1 MNKMLVPTRKSRY
14 TEGFDANDES
24 TWTML
29 SKDYSDLNPIKGLW
43 YSFADAPRGFKEEL
57 QEIQYG
63 IGAEYSYDHK
73 FFGRVGYSHEN
84 RLKGNRRYVTLGA
97 GFKLSIFSLDV
108 AYTIATSTNPLD
120 QTLRFTL
127 GFDLAGIKDLIKR

>member
-1 MNKMLVPTRKSRY
+1 MRSLIPARSKPRVKRRVWSSGLV
-14 TEGFDANDES
+14 D
-24 TWTML
+24 
-29 SKDYSDLNPIKGLW
+29 
-43 YSFADAPRGFKEEL
+43 
-57 QEIQYG
+57 
-63 IGAEYSYDHK
+63 
-73 FFGRVGYSHEN
+73 
-84 RLKGNRRYVTLGA
+84 VTLGA